1 VIIDIFVVLMV
12 FGAGFVGFQ
21 KGFIQPLLAEV
32 LFVGTLLVLF
42 DNRDAYIGF
51 MSGVFHANAVFA
63 VFAALIIASVLGY
76 AGVRVGGIIHR
87 MPSVRGWDGFVGV
100 FVQALAA
107 IVFVYWLFS
116 AMIVLDKLVAPSV
129 NNAALTLA
137 QVRSLQK
144 ELESNSLTA
153 PLADSQDFRALLNK
167 ASKPGGG
174 HITDAVQLNQVVTF
188 YQDVFRPQ
196 LQSSRL
202 APWVMRI
209 GQHIPFVGH
218 FGPKDLPKR

>member
-32 LFVGTLLVLF
+32 LFLGSLLVLL
-42 DNRDAYIGF
+42 DNRDTYVAF
-51 MSGVFHANAVFA
+51 MSTVFHANALFA
-63 VFAALIIASVLGY
+63 VVVALIIASVLGY

-87 MPSVRGWDGFVGV
+87 MPSVRGWDGFAGV
-100 FVQALAA
+100 FVQALFA
-107 IVFVYWLFS
+107 ILFLYWLFS
-116 AMIVLDKLVAPSV
+116 AMIVLDTMVAPSV

-137 QVRSLQK
+137 QARSLQK

-153 PLADSQDFRALLNK
+153 PLADNQDFRALLNK
-167 ASKPGGG
+167 APKPGGA
-174 HITDAVQLNQVVTF
+174 HITDAVQLNQVGTF